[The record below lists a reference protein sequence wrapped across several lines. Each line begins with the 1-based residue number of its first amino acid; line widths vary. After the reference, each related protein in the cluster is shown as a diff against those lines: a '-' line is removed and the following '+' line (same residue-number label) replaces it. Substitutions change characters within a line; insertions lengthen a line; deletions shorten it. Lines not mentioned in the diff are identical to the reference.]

1 MVCCQIVMLFFLM
14 LTERRVILM
23 SSHPS
28 VLSDCAHALNSLLYP
43 FQWEHIYV
51 PILVPKVREPRVLL
65 CYVCIPAIMRARV
78 LETVAEAIEL
88 ALNAKPS
95 VMARYAYTSRE
106 LLAACSMCHIQAA
119 EGHGSNVRDM
129 RDCSI

>member
-1 MVCCQIVMLFFLM
+1 MCCQIVMLFFLM

-23 SSHPS
+23 SAHPS

-65 CYVCIPAIMRARV
+65 CYVAMLLCYVCIPAIMRARV
-78 LETVAEAIEL
+78 HTASDPRAW
-88 ALNAKPS
+88 
-95 VMARYAYTSRE
+95 
-106 LLAACSMCHIQAA
+106 
-119 EGHGSNVRDM
+119 
-129 RDCSI
+129 